1 MRKNSPIKNS
11 PIKKSLMMGAA
22 ALLIAGGVASA
33 QLAVPPGQDLQ
44 REDLQRQD
52 LQRQDLE
59 RQDLQRDEMQPSTG
73 AGYGAP
79 YSPRNAPA
87 ADESAGLSTDG
98 RATNSQAPT
107 FEDRW
112 PAYVGVPYLPPDAPI
127 PAATTGQVPAQR
139 PSASKDVPYSPD

>member
-1 MRKNSPIKNS
+1 MRNNS

-44 REDLQRQD
+44 REDLQ
-52 LQRQDLE
+52 

>member
-1 MRKNSPIKNS
+1 MRNNS

-52 LQRQDLE
+52 LQR
-59 RQDLQRDEMQPSTG
+59 DETQPSTG

-127 PAATTGQVPAQR
+127 PAATIGQVPAQR